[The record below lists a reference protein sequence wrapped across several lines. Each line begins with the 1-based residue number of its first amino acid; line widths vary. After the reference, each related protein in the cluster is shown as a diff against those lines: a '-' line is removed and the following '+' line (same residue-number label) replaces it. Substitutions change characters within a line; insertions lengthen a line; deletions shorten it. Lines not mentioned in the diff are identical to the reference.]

1 MIEVNW
7 QILAGVIVLLN
18 LISFILVGRDKARS
32 VARSERVPEV
42 YFFFLAV
49 FFASA
54 GVFLGLFAFRHKTN
68 KIYFPLGIGLLLL
81 QQLCLIYFVYLLLMQ
96 S

>member
-1 MIEVNW
+1 MVEVNW
-7 QILAGVIVLLN
+7 QVLGGVIVLLN
-18 LISFILVGRDKARS
+18 VISFVLVGRDKAKS

-54 GVFLGLFAFRHKTN
+54 GVFLGLFTFRHKTN

-81 QQLCLIYFVYLLLMQ
+81 QQLCLLYFAYLLLK
-96 S
+96 

>member
-1 MIEVNW
+1 MVEVNW
-7 QILAGVIVLLN
+7 QLLAGVLVLLN
-18 LISFILVGRDKARS
+18 VISFVLVGRDKAKS

-68 KIYFPLGIGLLLL
+68 KIYFPLGIGVLLL
-81 QQLCLIYFVYLLLMQ
+81 QQLCLLYFAYLLLV
-96 S
+96 

>member
-1 MIEVNW
+1 MFEINW
-7 QILAGVIVLLN
+7 PVLAGVIVLLN
-18 LISFILVGRDKARS
+18 VISFALVGRDKAKS

-81 QQLCLIYFVYLLLMQ
+81 QQLCLLYFAYLLLM
-96 S
+96 

>member
-1 MIEVNW
+1 MVEISWPV
-7 QILAGVIVLLN
+7 LAGVIVLLN
-18 LISFILVGRDKARS
+18 IISFVLVGRDKAKS

-54 GVFLGLFAFRHKTN
+54 GVFLGLFTFRHKTN

-81 QQLCLIYFVYLLLMQ
+81 QQLCLLYFAYLLLM
-96 S
+96 